1 MPRPTKQPHL
11 APKRTPTGGLVWIIR
26 DGENRASTGCRVGAD
41 DKQAQRQLA
50 DYINGKYQPP
60 KGVIPLIDEIVA
72 AYLKDYATH
81 SRSRQFLLDTA
92 RPILR
97 WWSGKKLEHITGTN
111 CRKYVTWRIAQV
123 VRGRNISDQTAR
135 HDLKTLRAAIRWY
148 KREHDTSLVVP
159 LVTMPG
165 KAPPRMDY
173 WLSRDEV
180 ARRVRIARKSPRTKH
195 VARMLL
201 IGCYTGTR
209 PGAIFRLR
217 WLASPTN
224 GWFDLD
230 AGVLHR
236 AGSGAKRSKKRQPP
250 ARIHARLLPHLRR
263 WRAADFAHGI
273 AAVIHYQGEPVAKLR
288 RSWKTV
294 SGGAD
299 DGPHVLRHTAATWMM
314 QSGVDVFEAAGYLGM
329 TVETLLEVYGHH
341 HPSFQDK
348 ASRAT
353 GRRR

>member
-1 MPRPTKQPHL
+1 M
-11 APKRTPTGGLVWIIR
+11 
-26 DGENRASTGCRVGAD
+26 
-41 DKQAQRQLA
+41 
-50 DYINGKYQPP
+50 
-60 KGVIPLIDEIVA
+60 IPLIDEIVA

-81 SRSRQFLLDTA
+81 SYSRRFLLDTA
-92 RPILR
+92 KPILR
-97 WWSGKKLEHITGTN
+97 WWSGKKLEHITGGN
-111 CRKYVTWRIAQV
+111 CRRYVTWRTGQI

-148 KREHDTSLVVP
+148 KREHDSSLVVP

-165 KAPPRMDY
+165 KAPARMDY

-180 ARRVRIARKSPRTKH
+180 ARRVRIARKSRRTKH

-217 WLASPTN
+217 WFPSPSN

-236 AGSGAKRSKKRQPP
+236 AGTGARRSKKRQPP

-263 WRAADFAHGI
+263 WRTADLAKGI
-273 AAVIHYQGEPVAKLR
+273 GAVIHYQGEPVLKLR

-294 SGGAD
+294 SSGAA

-314 QSGVDVFEAAGYLGM
+314 RSGVDVFEAAGYLGM
-329 TVETLLEVYGHH
+329 SVETLLEVYGHH
-341 HPSFQDK
+341 HPSFQDRA
-348 ASRAT
+348 ASAT
-353 GRRR
+353 GRRH